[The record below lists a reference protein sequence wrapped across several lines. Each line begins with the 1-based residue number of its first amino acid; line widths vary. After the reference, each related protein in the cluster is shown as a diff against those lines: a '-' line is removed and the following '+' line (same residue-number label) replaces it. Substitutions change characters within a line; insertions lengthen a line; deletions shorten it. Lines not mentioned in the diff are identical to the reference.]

1 MTKNKPLKWT
11 TQRVNNIK
19 STPRVHKRTPSN
31 TRNNITNNNIAATIM
46 TAEIKSDPSKEIEK
60 LQSELEFTYDT
71 VATITVHFESLH
83 HAYMCSKPEL
93 DKSKSAT
100 RLGEME
106 KELLTAYD
114 DLGLQVNHLE
124 RKISKLEK
132 RLSQL
137 RALESIFTPAA
148 TTPAAKKVVVE
159 SPLNDELNF
168 ISSPCSSTDSSV
180 ADFNQFDSF
189 YCDDWTL
196 SQMIC
201 SNPTTADFTQQQQQQ
216 QGCDTIPSD
225 FYQQFCYYDL
235 NTQQEDLVLSYPTYS

>member
-31 TRNNITNNNIAATIM
+31 TRNTNSNNIAATIM

-124 RKISKLEK
+124 RKINKLEK
-132 RLSQL
+132 KLSQL
-137 RALESIFTPAA
+137 RALEAIYSP
-148 TTPAAKKVVVE
+148 PEQKKAVVVE
-159 SPLNDELNF
+159 SPSLNDELNF

-196 SQMIC
+196 SQII
-201 SNPTTADFTQQQQQQ
+201 SSTDFTQQQQQQ

-225 FYQQFCYYDL
+225 FYQQFYYDC
-235 NTQQEDLVLSYPTYS
+235 NPQQDELFISYPTFT